1 MMNSNHQWGE
11 IWGDTSVVHR
21 TGQNR
26 QKQEQRKQTQM
37 QAKFIN
43 KI

>member
-1 MMNSNHQWGE
+1 MERNL
-11 IWGDTSVVHR
+11 GDTFVAHR
-21 TGQNR
+21 TGQDR